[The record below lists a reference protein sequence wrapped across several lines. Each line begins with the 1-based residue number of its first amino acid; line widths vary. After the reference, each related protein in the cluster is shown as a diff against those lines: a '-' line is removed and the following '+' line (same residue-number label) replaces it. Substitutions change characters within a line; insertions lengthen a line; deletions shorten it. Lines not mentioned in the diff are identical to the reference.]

1 MEENGTLEGQGPQFP
16 ASLFAGYGTI
26 NQTPLLQPHKR
37 TSPIYRTRNMVI
49 DCYLDVIILQ
59 QVYEF
64 SANLAATSHW
74 QSSYDIL
81 AILYFSCISE
91 KTLYL
96 IDNIILILHVLDNWL
111 SKCYNVATG
120 S

>member
-1 MEENGTLEGQGPQFP
+1 M
-16 ASLFAGYGTI
+16 
-26 NQTPLLQPHKR
+26 PH
-37 TSPIYRTRNMVI
+37 INMVI

-64 SANLAATSHW
+64 SANLAATS

-81 AILYFSCISE
+81 AILYFFCISE